1 MPEIKRILAADDEE
15 VNRILLEKMLSK
27 LGHEPVMAKD
37 GFDALDKI
45 AGGID
50 LVLLDVMMPDMDGF
64 EVVRRIRSRP
74 FTRDIP
80 VIMVTALSSRDDRLK
95 AVEAGAND
103 FIAKP
108 VDMTELRVRM
118 GSLLKMK
125 EAQDSLKIYQAN
137 LEETVRVRTEALRLA
152 VDNLA
157 QQQRDTQAAHL
168 DTVKRLAIASEYKD
182 KDTADH
188 IQRISDFCGLLGR
201 FLDLS
206 ETEID
211 LLVHASPMHDVGK
224 IGIADHILLKPGA
237 LDGSEWEIMKSHTLI
252 GGKILKD
259 SSSEVLQ
266 AGEIIAL
273 SHHEKWNGSGYP
285 SGLSGQDIPIF
296 GRICAVADVFDALT
310 NKRPYKEAFS
320 NEEALRI
327 MAEGRGA
334 HFDPQI
340 LDMFLGN
347 LDAVLAIQHKYKIG

>member
-1 MPEIKRILAADDEE
+1 MPVMKKVLAADDEE

-27 LGHEPVMAKD
+27 LGHEPIMAKD
-37 GFDALDKI
+37 GFDALAKI
-45 AGGID
+45 GEGID

-64 EVVRRIRSRP
+64 EVVRRIRAQGQLA
-74 FTRDIP
+74 DIP

-118 GSLLKMK
+118 SSLLKMK
-125 EAQDSLKIYQAN
+125 EAQDSLKLYQAN

-188 IQRISDFCGLLGR
+188 IQRISDFCGLLGKL
-201 FLDLS
+201 LDLS
-206 ETEID
+206 QPEVD
-211 LLVHASPMHDVGK
+211 LLIHASPMHDVGK
-224 IGIADHILLKPGA
+224 IGIPDGILLKPGP
-237 LDGSEWEIMKSHTLI
+237 LDAGEWEIMKSHTLI

-259 SSSEVLQ
+259 SYSDVLQ
-266 AGEIIAL
+266 AGEIVAM
-273 SHHEKWNGSGYP
+273 SHHEKWDGSGYP
-285 SGLSGQDIPIF
+285 AGLSGEDIPLI

-310 NKRPYKEAFS
+310 NARPYKEAYS
-320 NEEALRI
+320 NEDALDI
-327 MAEGRGA
+327 MRKGRGS
-334 HFDPQI
+334 HFDPAL
-340 LDMFLGN
+340 LDLFFGN
-347 LDAVLAIQHKYKIG
+347 LDAVLAIQAKYRSV